1 MEHQGPLTSP
11 IYSPSTKRNDSLY
24 ECCVLGFT
32 QHLLLLSSH
41 SIFLTTWRLSP
52 WIHSWRNQGFGLSQ
66 ATSENGW
73 GRREIRS
80 PHCQVD
86 TAPPHLELSPEG
98 RGNPT
103 LQPLVHLML
112 SQLRGTGHNSTSQLP
127 QDPPPGSLG
136 GSRETGGDTALTNT
150 RHGPSLPLR
159 HHLSTRPASTG
170 KPRGDGQVHPDTAQ
184 PRNLPRMTAMCEEPE
199 TSY

>member
-41 SIFLTTWRLSP
+41 SIFLTTWRLRS
-52 WIHSWRNQGFGLSQ
+52 WIHSWKNWGFGLSQ

-73 GRREIRS
+73 GRQEIRS

-86 TAPPHLELSPEG
+86 TSGTLNAVSATRAQDTTRHHSCPKTHLQGLS
-98 RGNPT
+98 
-103 LQPLVHLML
+103 V
-112 SQLRGTGHNSTSQLP
+112 
-127 QDPPPGSLG
+127 
-136 GSRETGGDTALTNT
+136 GSRETGGDTVLTDT
-150 RHGPSLPLR
+150 RHEPSLPLR

-170 KPRGDGQVHPDTAQ
+170 KPRGAGQNSGPPRHCTASK
-184 PRNLPRMTAMCEEPE
+184 P
-199 TSY
+199 S